1 MATLKTKTQ
10 SISKPKTRS
19 KPKARSKPKV
29 NSKRK
34 TSTKSSQIIASTITP
49 ENKCSF
55 CKGSKC
61 CQYVT
66 ESLVTPRS
74 VYDFDLLLWQI
85 SHPNIH
91 IYKDDEGWYL
101 VFLSQCQHLLSSGRC
116 GIYEKRPMICR
127 EHSNDYCEFDTTIEG
142 DSELYFHNYQ
152 ELDTY
157 CRKRFKSWDKRFD
170 KLSA

>member
-1 MATLKTKTQ
+1 MTKPRA
-10 SISKPKTRS
+10 K
-19 KPKARSKPKV
+19 
-29 NSKRK
+29 N
-34 TSTKSSQIIASTITP
+34 IIASSANPSIKLTP

-66 ESLVTPRS
+66 ESIITPRAIS
-74 VYDFDLLLWQI
+74 DFDHLLWQI

-91 IYKDDEGWYL
+91 IYKDEEGWTL
-101 VFLSQCQHLLSSGRC
+101 VFLSQCQHLLANGRC

-127 EHSNDYCEFDTTIEG
+127 EHSNDYCEYDTDIEG
-142 DSELYFHNYQ
+142 DSELYFHNYA
-152 ELDTY
+152 ELDNY
-157 CRKRFKSWDKRFD
+157 CRKRFKTWDRRFD